1 MISSFMARPG
11 HARAM
16 AAGFI
21 LAVLSGCSSMSNSPP
36 QNPENLCAIF
46 KEKSDWYE
54 SAKEM
59 EKNWKVPIQV
69 PMAMMYQESSFKH
82 DARPPKKYIMGVI
95 PNGRISSAVG
105 YSQALD
111 GTWNQYKKSRG
122 RMFAD
127 RENFGDAIDF
137 MGWYINNTTKVN
149 GVAKSDAYDQYLN
162 YHEGQTG
169 WRKRTYN
176 KKPWLKTV
184 AKKVDS
190 RSDRY
195 LSQYQ
200 GCKSSLSKSS
210 WW

>member
-1 MISSFMARPG
+1 MISSLKASSG
-11 HARAM
+11 LARALT
-16 AAGFI
+16 AG
-21 LAVLSGCSSMSNSPP
+21 LVLSVLSGCSSMSTSPP
-36 QNPENLCAIF
+36 KNPENLCAIF

-59 EKNWKVPIQV
+59 EKKWKVPIQV

-82 DARPPKKYIMGVI
+82 DARPPKKYIMGII
-95 PNGRISSAVG
+95 PNGRMSSAVG

-127 RENFGDAIDF
+127 RESFADSIDF
-137 MGWYINNTTKVN
+137 MGWYINNTTKAN

-200 GCKSSLSKSS
+200 GCKTSLGKSS